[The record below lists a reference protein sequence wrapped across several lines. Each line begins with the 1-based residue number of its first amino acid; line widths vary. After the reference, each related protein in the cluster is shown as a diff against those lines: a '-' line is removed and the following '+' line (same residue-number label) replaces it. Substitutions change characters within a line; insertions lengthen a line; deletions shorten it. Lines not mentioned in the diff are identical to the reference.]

1 MAENKINKLSINNQS
16 YDLAGGAIV
25 LDHQTATF
33 QDVIDAAKN
42 GPVYLKNIAD
52 SGGVVYYPVLAAV
65 VSTISSSGNN
75 ESLILITISENAVDG
90 EKVYFGS
97 LSGPVE
103 DMIIDHTPTKIS
115 PIDFPI
121 YSNATDDEIGYPN
134 NIVGKSILTKTSTV
148 ADYDQGGGI
157 GIINVRKRDS
167 DNMLECSAVTA
178 DGFNYLETTS
188 ESINYGTHQL
198 LWKISPPY
206 QYRFGLRFNYSG
218 LYIIDESG
226 ELEDPS
232 SDKHFI
238 FKGYADKTYVLKS
251 EISTLQETISNLQST
266 ITQLQSTITELQGN
280 ALTELD
286 RQTLDVIEGGTT

>member
-25 LDHQTATF
+25 LDVQTATF
-33 QDVIDAAKN
+33 QDVIDAVKN
-42 GPVYLKNIAD
+42 GPVYLTM
-52 SGGVVYYPVLAAV
+52 SGEDLLGATVYYPILACGETATESEYYIAINTEAGLV
-65 VSTISSSGNN
+65 GLFGGLETI
-75 ESLILITISENAVDG
+75 LKDAKSE
-90 EKVYFGS
+90 EH
-97 LSGPVE
+97 P
-103 DMIIDHTPTKIS
+103 

-121 YSNATDDEIGYPN
+121 YSDATDDEIGYPN

-238 FKGYADKTYVLKS
+238 FKGYADKTYALKS